1 MKIPERNGLKNL
13 ATESRYKKND
23 MAKRE
28 GGSINVGS
36 KNCGKERRS

>member
-1 MKIPERNGLKNL
+1 VKNL
-13 ATESRYKKND
+13 LLSFPSLSKND
-23 MAKRE
+23 MAKR

>member
-1 MKIPERNGLKNL
+1 VKNL
-13 ATESRYKKND
+13 LLSFPSLSKND